1 MIVAQGMPPLPAWAV
16 VTERRIAHILRVAE
30 LIVGWADAMRV
41 DARTRM
47 EWRDAA
53 LWHDALRDAP
63 PAHLGP
69 PDVDPTLPRGA
80 WHGPA
85 AARRLRDDG
94 EGRTDLLEAI
104 TWHTVGDARLALTGR
119 TLFCAD
125 FLEKG
130 RRFHGPVHEA
140 LAARFPADP
149 ATVLREVVRMRID
162 RARLK
167 REEIHPRTIEF
178 WEAVR

>member
-1 MIVAQGMPPLPAWAV
+1 MPPLPAWAV
-16 VTERRIAHILRVAE
+16 VTEKRRAHMVRVTA
-30 LIVGWADAMRV
+30 LIVQWATTMNVEGRGRA
-41 DARTRM
+41 

-53 LWHDALRDAP
+53 AWHDALRDASP
-63 PAHLGP
+63 SQLGR
-69 PDVDPTLPRGA
+69 PDVDPTLPMGA

-85 AARRLRDDG
+85 AAKRLREDG
-94 EGRTDLLEAI
+94 ERRAGLLEAI
-104 TWHTVGDARLALTGR
+104 TWHTVGDPGLSSTGR

-130 RRFHGPVHEA
+130 RRFHSPIHAA
-140 LAARFPADP
+140 LAARFPEDP
-149 ATVLREVVRMRID
+149 DGVLRDVVRMRID

-167 REEIHPRTIEF
+167 REEIHARTLAF